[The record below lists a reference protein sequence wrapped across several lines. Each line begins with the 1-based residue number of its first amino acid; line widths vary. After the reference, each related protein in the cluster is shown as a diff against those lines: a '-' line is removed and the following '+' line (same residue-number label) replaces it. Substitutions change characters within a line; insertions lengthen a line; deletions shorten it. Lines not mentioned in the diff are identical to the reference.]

1 MSYFKLDLL
10 KILEELVTN
19 EEAVIRKEALNTF
32 SLMLEHVSKD
42 DLVNIVIPAIITI
55 NPKKLFTS
63 KLASLDLMVAVYP
76 ICQIKEQQILLNK
89 IVGMIQEESLIL
101 RRNLARHMGTIAKY
115 VKKDILLHGFI
126 KQFKNLVIDDQDS
139 V

>member
-1 MSYFKLDLL
+1 
-10 KILEELVTN
+10 
-19 EEAVIRKEALNTF
+19 
-32 SLMLEHVSKD
+32 MLEHVSKD